1 MGSLHFLA
9 SAYVSKQLSSENGT
23 CTHLRLYSRLHT
35 TRNDQ
40 TPVVVISRTA
50 THSSRLCTI
59 VPLSTT
65 APQPIETWHVPLLI
79 NPLKNTHTEPKVW
92 AKCDMLYTV
101 SFDRL
106 DLPAPLNQ
114 PHSQRGLTP
123 RLSSRDLDAIFRGVK
138 NYLPGISLSVEE
150 ATREGLS
157 RP

>member
-1 MGSLHFLA
+1 MALNNFHPKTGHVLICDF
-9 SAYVSKQLSSENGT
+9 
-23 CTHLRLYSRLHT
+23 
-35 TRNDQ
+35 TRGFIPPEMIKRR
-40 TPVVVISRTA
+40 PVVVISRTA

-79 NPLKNTHTEPKVW
+79 NPLKSTHTEPKVW

-114 PHSQRGLTP
+114 PHSHRGLTP
-123 RLSSRDLDAIFRGVK
+123 RLSSRDLDAIFHGVK
-138 NYLPGISLSVEE
+138 NYLPNMSLSVEG
-150 ATREGLS
+150 ATRKDLN